1 MGHVGQFTDGSRR
14 LWVTW
19 VTGHKMWSIV
29 SSVTK
34 RSVAG
39 CVCDCDC
46 VPVMWSVQKPGYST
60 QMKPESLTAYEY
72 PVGSAWQALFEQG
85 LFERPQ
91 RE

>member
-1 MGHVGQFTDGSRR
+1 MGQFVDGSR
-14 LWVTW
+14 
-19 VTGHKMWSIV
+19 GSQ
-29 SSVTK
+29 VTK
-34 RSVAG
+34 CDPLSALLLSVVWQA
-39 CVCDCDC
+39 VCDCDC